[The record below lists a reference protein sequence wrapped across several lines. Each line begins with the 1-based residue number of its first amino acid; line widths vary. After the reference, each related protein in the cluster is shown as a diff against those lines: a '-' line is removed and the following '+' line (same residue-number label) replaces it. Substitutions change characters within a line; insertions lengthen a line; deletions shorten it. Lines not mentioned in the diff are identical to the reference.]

1 MDLLSSP
8 RFRPP
13 YPPSLLPLTQAAH
26 QLGGYLPPH
35 PRRRPEELR
44 RQRLRCP
51 EPRGGRRLS
60 RVGPTQ
66 PLHALARSP
75 MSTLP
80 PQLWQTCGSRYQQPK
95 RVGVSTVGDAL
106 VGWWQTCG
114 SRYQQP
120 KRVGVL
126 TVGDALVRWWQPCGS
141 RYQQPKR
148 VGVSTVGDAL
158 VGWWQTC
165 GSRYQQP
172 KRVGVL
178 TVGDTLVRWWQTCG
192 SRYQQ
197 PKRTVRVRAAGPGR
211 GRSPGG
217 VQWRPRLRPRPP
229 P

>member
-1 MDLLSSP
+1 MHQAAQSRAPRHRLSSLLSPPFLSSPRPVHIASPLLSSP

-126 TVGDALVRWWQPCGS
+126 TVGD
-141 RYQQPKR
+141 
-148 VGVSTVGDAL
+148 
-158 VGWWQTC
+158 
-165 GSRYQQP
+165 
-172 KRVGVL
+172 
-178 TVGDTLVRWWQTCG
+178 TLVRWWQTCG